1 MVNLEITPQASD
13 EERAAIAAALE
24 RENEEAEP
32 SPWARQLLPERPEEP

>member
-1 MVNLEITPQASD
+1 MNLELTPQASE

-32 SPWARQLLPERPEEP
+32 SPWVRQLLPERPDEP